1 MIRCPFCA
9 QDVEETELV
18 CPHCGHDFR
27 TPAKQVKPVAPP
39 TPPPSVVPVSR
50 ARRIS
55 QLVLLGFAIIV
66 SGFVVYRMRQGAGRG
81 GIAGLLMRPQTAQLA
96 NADDI
101 TLAPGAIQRWEWVAT
116 AKQPTCRLTGQVTVV
131 DGGDR
136 DVEVFVLTAANYDSL
151 SNGGMAYAFLQTDR
165 TNTVTLDVTSSEA
178 GRLVFAI
185 SNRFSPQAAK
195 VVQLRKVQVV
205 CQ

>member
-9 QDVEETELV
+9 QEVEKSESI
-18 CPHCGHDFR
+18 CPHCGHDLR
-27 TPAKQVKPVAPP
+27 TPPKQVKPVAPTGP
-39 TPPPSVVPVSR
+39 VVPVSL
-50 ARRIS
+50 ARRMV
-55 QLVLLGFAIIV
+55 QLVVLGFLIIV
-66 SGFVVYRMRQGAGRG
+66 FVFVVYRVRQGAGRG
-81 GIAGLLMRPQTAQLA
+81 GVLALLMKPQTAQLA
-96 NADDI
+96 NSDDV
-101 TLAPGAIQRWEWVAT
+101 TLAPGAIQRWEWVASP
-116 AKQPTCRLTGQVTVV
+116 KQPTCRLTGGVKVV

-151 SNGGMAYAFLQTDR
+151 RKGGMAYAFLQTDR
-165 TNTVTLDVTSSEA
+165 TNAVILDVTSSEA

-195 VVQLRKVQVV
+195 IVQLRKVQVV

>member
-9 QDVEETELV
+9 QEVEDPETV
-18 CPHCGHDFR
+18 CPHCGRDLR
-27 TPAKQVKPVAPP
+27 GPVKQSKPVTTV
-39 TPPPSVVPVSR
+39 TPVVPVSP
-50 ARRIS
+50 ARRAAQMI
-55 QLVLLGFAIIV
+55 LLGFLIIV
-66 SGFVVYRMRQGAGRG
+66 FVFVAYRVRQGAGRG
-81 GIAGLLMRPQTAQLA
+81 GIAGLFMKPQTAHLA
-96 NADDI
+96 TADDI
-101 TLAPGAIQRWEWVAT
+101 TLAPGAIQRWEWIAT
-116 AKQPTCRLTGQVTVV
+116 AKQPTCRLTGLVKVV

-151 SNGGMAYAFLQTDR
+151 SKGGIAFAFLQTER
-165 TNTVTLDVTSSEA
+165 ISAVNLDVTSSEA

-185 SNRFSPQAAK
+185 SNRFSPQMAK

>member
-9 QDVEETELV
+9 QEVEESEPV
-18 CPHCGHDFR
+18 CPHCGRDLR
-27 TPAKQVKPVAPP
+27 TPSKQVKPVTPAAP
-39 TPPPSVVPVSR
+39 PPPSVPMSP

-55 QLVLLGFAIIV
+55 LLILLGFLITV
-66 SGFVVYRMRQGAGRG
+66 FVFVVYRVRQGAGRG
-81 GIAGLLMRPQTAQLA
+81 GIAGLLMKPQTAQLA
-96 NADDI
+96 TADDI

-116 AKQPTCRLTGQVTVV
+116 AKQPTCRLTGRVKVV
-131 DGGDR
+131 DGGDL
-136 DVEVFVLTAANYDSL
+136 DVEVFVLSAANYDSL
-151 SNGGMAYAFLQTDR
+151 SKGGMAYAFLQTER
-165 TNTVTLDVTSSEA
+165 THAVSLDVTSSEA

-185 SNRFSPQAAK
+185 SNRFSPQAPK